1 MKRLFLLMVFLAV
14 SIQSDAA
21 KMSSYTNNTTP
32 NEDVY
37 FIGVDPNDT
46 TQTVNGSNYRYSLN
60 SI

>member
-1 MKRLFLLMVFLAV
+1 MVFLAV